1 MMERKL
7 TALFIGI
14 FVVFFFSPSLVF
26 APSHPEF
33 VGVETHPLILPD
45 SFFYNFKLILENLQE
60 SITIQEDRKA
70 ELFLKHAEERDREAR
85 ALEAQGK
92 TIPIEKIK
100 QIQAD
105 KIMRAE
111 QIIIRLQQAQN
122 IIDERQDA
130 KDERD
135 IVSQARTD
143 AQRAVLQDQ
152 IRIQNDRPQFTESPD
167 QSRPVLT
174 GSIMLQKPEQVI
186 EILPVRD
193 IIDTDDSS
201 EILKKLTDRLS
212 NAFTRSEVTEL
223 RSDFQQLVLETDID
237 TKRFLA
243 DQLDREINNPIVSII
258 CFGNID
264 SFSLSVAPN
273 AIDEIQE
280 QCPILRPIPD
290 AELVKLANGFGS

>member
-1 MMERKL
+1 MNFSMMERKL
-7 TALFIGI
+7 NALFIGMFLVI
-14 FVVFFFSPSLVF
+14 VFSPSLVF
-26 APSHPEF
+26 AQQ
-33 VGVETHPLILPD
+33 VETHPLILPD
-45 SFFYNFKLILENLQE
+45 NFFYNFKLILENLQE

-85 ALEAQGK
+85 ALEVQGK

-105 KIMRAE
+105 KILRAE
-111 QIIIRLQQAQN
+111 QIILRLQQTQK

-135 IVSQARTD
+135 IISQARTD
-143 AQRAVLQDQ
+143 AQRAVIQDQ

-167 QSRPVLT
+167 NSRPVIT

-186 EILPVRD
+186 EIVPVRD
-193 IIDTDDSS
+193 ITDTDDSS
-201 EILKKLTDRLS
+201 EILIKLRDRLA
-212 NAFTRSEVTEL
+212 NAFTRSEITEL
-223 RSDFQQLVLETDID
+223 RSDFQELVLERDID
-237 TKRFLA
+237 RKRFLA
-243 DQLDREINNPIVSII
+243 DQLDDEINNPIVSIT

-290 AELVKLANGFGS
+290 AELKKLANGFGS